1 MRLWFLALLFL
12 AIACGP
18 TAAGPLPSPSI
29 SATPQPT
36 ASASPIPSPSPS
48 PLARIAVS
56 DAPITG
62 SGGKLLLFQ
71 AANETRLRAI
81 AWDAAVSGTLPGSV
95 PPGTAW
101 SQAPYGSPYLAGS
114 MIFDRDGHSLGL
126 VPWPARVMPTWS
138 VEGTSLCAAVSE
150 SDAQGASMRLERLTF
165 GQPARVI
172 ATGFTTYSNNAGYP
186 VLACD
191 TGNDRA
197 IVAVFGQGIAP
208 AKLWIFRLSTGAIIR
223 AVDYGG
229 SGWVAASMDGAM
241 LAETVTTQ
249 ARSTTTIRRA
259 DDGSQLATIDDFVG
273 RGFSGDGTLIVGMAG
288 ANNVALVDWKS
299 GRRVW
304 SSGGGPYGGFF
315 PEAAG
320 AHMAIGVGFIG
331 GSDVRDV
338 YIVSAEGSAVLLP
351 AGVRVAMR
359 Y

>member
-1 MRLWFLALLFL
+1 MRIWFLTVTLL

-18 TAAGPLPSPSI
+18 AAAGPSPSPSI

-36 ASASPIPSPSPS
+36 LSASPPASPSPS
-48 PLARIAVS
+48 PLARVAVS

-62 SGGKLLLFQ
+62 SSGKLLLFQ
-71 AANETRLRAI
+71 LANETRLRAI
-81 AWDAAVSGTLPGSV
+81 TWDAAVSGTLPGQV
-95 PPGTAW
+95 PAGTAW

-114 MIFDRDGHSLGL
+114 MIFDRDGHPLGL
-126 VPWPARVMPTWS
+126 VPWPQRFTPTWS
-138 VEGTSLCAAVSE
+138 VEGTSLCAAVPE
-150 SDAQGASMRLERLTF
+150 SDAQGANVRLERLTF
-165 GQPARVI
+165 GQPARVV

-223 AVDYGG
+223 MFDYGG
-229 SGWVAASMDGAM
+229 SGWVAASMDGSM
-241 LAETVTTQ
+241 LAETATAQ
-249 ARSTTTIRRA
+249 GRSTTTIRRA

-273 RGFSGDGTLIVGMAG
+273 RGFSGDGSLIVGTAG
-288 ANNVALVDWKS
+288 ANNVALVEWKS

-304 SSGGGPYGGFF
+304 SSGGAPYGGFF
-315 PEAAG
+315 PEPAG
-320 AHMAIGVGFIG
+320 ANMAIGVGFIG

-338 YIVSAEGSAVLLP
+338 YIVSPEGSAVLLP